1 MSALVSRPESLNL
14 SAMSEL
20 DLNLPPATPLDR
32 ETLLAGFDGIR
43 QSARGGRRL
52 AAAARLD
59 PP

>member
-20 DLNLPPATPLDR
+20 AFNLPPATPRDR
-32 ETLLAGFDGIR
+32 ETLLARFDGIR
-43 QSARGGRRL
+43 QSARGRRL
-52 AAAARLD
+52 GAAARFD